1 MLGTREPAEQG
12 QLRVLASGPTRRSR
26 AGEQAGLDLSLVEAI
41 DHALARAVAA
51 GDGDQDMA
59 ATFLSS
65 LASSSDR

>member
-1 MLGTREPAEQG
+1 MIARDFSAVSFP
-12 QLRVLASGPTRRSR
+12 LRWARMDAALIRA
-26 AGEQAGLDLSLVEAI
+26 AGEQVGLDLPLVEAI